1 MFGQTTTNLYK
12 LPLPLSP
19 CAMQGFF
26 LRVIFWWLSKR
37 KKEGSQMKTWEVLFW
52 FVIVT
57 SSEVV
62 ITYMISEGTEGW
74 TLLLSLLGWF
84 LFQFALVVVNWLFWR
99 KILVPLG
106 MYNEGN
112 IMEKLYRKL
121 KNL

>member
-1 MFGQTTTNLYK
+1 
-12 LPLPLSP
+12 
-19 CAMQGFF
+19 
-26 LRVIFWWLSKR
+26 
-37 KKEGSQMKTWEVLFW
+37 MKTWEVLFW